1 MIVMMMMVVQAMM
14 VAIVGI
20 DDYLSAALAMFGSPQ
35 ASLVLEVQ
43 SLS

>member
-1 MIVMMMMVVQAMM
+1 MIVMMMMVHAMM